1 MTTTASLRGPTTLLV
16 ALSMA
21 LLACGSGEE
30 APAAETAGGEAVAPP
45 PEVPTGPVRSYVA
58 DDDTVVMRL
67 DMARVRASAVSA
79 DIASLVRSYPT
90 WQQLLGSSGIDPVR
104 DFDLVLVT
112 AAAAQGSDS
121 GTMLIRHRLTNER
134 VREAVLAMAVDQGAP
149 PEWRRVDGF
158 DVVDWPAQTE
168 VPRVVVITAE
178 HELLVTTA
186 AELDAA
192 LAVAHDHR
200 LRREG
205 DEVVEPAL
213 HLDDGVIASLRVDEL
228 SDRWRARVEH
238 PPERLEAILRE
249 APAEPGGE
257 ASRFAIDAD
266 ATYADAASAEAA
278 RAWFV
283 QQRDFYAGQMLVR
296 AVGLDR
302 PLRATQIVAE
312 GEHVSLDA
320 SFTEEEVQRVLGL
333 LAFAQVG
340 GS

>member
-1 MTTTASLRGPTTLLV
+1 MNTLPSLRGLLV
-16 ALSMA
+16 AALSLA
-21 LLACGSGEE
+21 LFACGSSEDE
-30 APAAETAGGEAVAPP
+30 PPAAETAGGEAVAPA
-45 PEVPTGPVRSYVA
+45 PEVATGPVRSYVA
-58 DDDTVVMRL
+58 DDHTVVMRL
-67 DMARVRASAVSA
+67 DMARVRASSVSS

-104 DFDLVLVT
+104 DLDLVLVT

-121 GTMLIRHRLTNER
+121 GTMLIRHQLTNER
-134 VREAVLAMAVDQGAP
+134 VREAVLSMAVDRGAQ
-149 PEWRRVDGF
+149 PEWRQVDGF

-186 AELDAA
+186 GELDAA

-200 LRREG
+200 LRRQA

-228 SDRWRARVEH
+228 SDRWRARIEH
-238 PPERLEAILRE
+238 PPERLEAVLRE
-249 APAEPGGE
+249 AASEAGAEDGH
-257 ASRFAIDAD
+257 FAIDAD

-302 PLRATQIVAE
+302 PLREAQIVAE
-312 GEHVSLDA
+312 GERVSIDA
-320 SFTEEEVQRVLGL
+320 AFSEEEVQRVLGL
-333 LAFAQVG
+333 LAFAQMG
-340 GS
+340 GG